1 MAETDK
7 FLMRNNV
14 ELQDILSLKN
24 PKYPQKYP
32 HSENILLDVKTA
44 CWTKFWAVTTVTH
57 LVLAW
62 FE

>member
-7 FLMRNNV
+7 FSTNNIA

-32 HSENILLDVKTA
+32 RFKNILLDEGSGRL
-44 CWTKFWAVTTVTH
+44 FW
-57 LVLAW
+57 
-62 FE
+62 